1 MRNNLDRHL
10 SAVRNLG
17 ILAHVDAGKTTVTER
32 ILYATGTTHKRGE
45 VHDGTTITD
54 FDPQERDRGITIFAA
69 AVSCDWDGHRINLI
83 DTPGHVDFADEVGR
97 SLRVLDGAV
106 AVFDAVA
113 GVEPQ
118 SESVWRQADR
128 HGVPRIAFVN
138 KLDRVGADLDTA
150 VASIRERLHP
160 VPLVVQLPIGTENAF
175 TGVVDLLRMRALT
188 WNDGSD
194 TAAETVVEAVVEA
207 VVPEEL
213 REEALRRRRMLEE
226 AVAER
231 HPAALEEFCDRE
243 TLSAD
248 TLSRALR
255 DLTRT
260 GDGVVVLCGSAYR
273 NRGIEPLLDAV
284 VAYLPSPLDVP
295 PVCGMRDGVDG
306 MRHADGEMHKAV
318 NDMQESVDRMQD
330 GADDVQGGVDR
341 MQDGAD
347 DVQGG
352 VDRMQDGADDVQ
364 GGVDRMQDGADDVQ
378 GGVDR
383 MQDVVGEQRAAD
395 PAAPFAALAFK
406 VSATP
411 TGRLTYLRVY
421 SGTIEKGD
429 AVWESGA
436 RRTERIGR
444 ILSVQADRHAQLE
457 RAVAGDIVAVVGLK
471 SARAGSTLCAP
482 GAPIVLEPPGVP
494 EPVVSVAVEALA
506 STDADRLAS
515 ALARLAEED
524 PSLVVRTDPETG
536 QTVLSGMGELHLE
549 VAVEKVR
556 RGLGVEV
563 NVGRPRVTYRETVA
577 RGVSGLVFRHVKQDG
592 GAGQFAQVVLDVEPL
607 GAAGVGSA
615 GGAEGS
621 GGDTEIGAESGFV
634 FRSAVVGGRV
644 PQEYVRAVEA
654 GCRDALAEGP
664 LGGHPVTGLR
674 VTLTDGATHVKDSS
688 EMAFRTAGRLGLRE
702 ALRGCAMVLLEPVV
716 EVTVTV
722 PQDAVGGVLGDLAA
736 RRGRVTDSTV
746 RGGSAVVT
754 ATVPLAEL
762 FGYATRLRS
771 RTQGRGTFSARP
783 TGYAPAPASAATPGA
798 ATMK

>member
-1 MRNNLDRHL
+1 MRNHLDRHL

-45 VHDGTTITD
+45 VHDGTTVTD

-69 AVSCDWDGHRINLI
+69 AVSCDWDGHRVNLI
-83 DTPGHVDFADEVGR
+83 DTPGHVDFADEVER

-138 KLDRVGADLDTA
+138 KLDRVGADLDAA

-160 VPLVVQLPIGTENAF
+160 LPLVVQLPIGTEDGF

-188 WNDGSD
+188 WSDGAG
-194 TAAETVVEAVVEA
+194 TAVED
-207 VVPEEL
+207 VVPEDL
-213 REEALRRRRMLEE
+213 REEALRRRRLLEE

-243 TLSAD
+243 TLSAE
-248 TLSRALR
+248 TLSGALR
-255 DLTRT
+255 ELTRT
-260 GDGVVVLCGSAYR
+260 GDGLVVLCGSAYR

-284 VAYLPSPLDVP
+284 VAYLPSPSDVP
-295 PVCGMRDGVDG
+295 PVCGTAVGAEGARD
-306 MRHADGEMHKAV
+306 AAV
-318 NDMQESVDRMQD
+318 
-330 GADDVQGGVDR
+330 
-341 MQDGAD
+341 
-347 DVQGG
+347 
-352 VDRMQDGADDVQ
+352 
-364 GGVDRMQDGADDVQ
+364 
-378 GGVDR
+378 
-383 MQDVVGEQRAAD
+383 EQRPAD

-406 VSATP
+406 VVATP
-411 TGRLTYLRVY
+411 TGRLTCLRVY

-429 AVWESGA
+429 TVWESGA
-436 RRTERIGR
+436 RRTERVGR
-444 ILSVQADRHAQLE
+444 ILRMQADRHAPLE
-457 RAVAGDIVAVVGLK
+457 RAVAGDIVAVIGLK
-471 SARAGSTLCAP
+471 SARAGSTLSAP
-482 GAPIVLEPPGVP
+482 GAPVVLEPPGVAD
-494 EPVVSVAVEALA
+494 PVVSVAVEARV
-506 STDADRLAS
+506 SGDADRLAP

-549 VAVEKVR
+549 VAVEKIR
-556 RGLGVEV
+556 RSLGLEV

-577 RGVSGLVFRHVKQDG
+577 RGVSGVVHRHVKQDG
-592 GAGQFAQVVLDVEPL
+592 GAGQFAHIVLDVEPL
-607 GAAGVGSA
+607 DADVTGEAA
-615 GGAEGS
+615 E
-621 GGDTEIGAESGFV
+621 TGFT
-634 FRSAVVGGRV
+634 FRSTVVGGRV

-664 LGGHPVTGLR
+664 VGGHPVTGLR

-688 EMAFRTAGRLGLRE
+688 EAAFRTAGRFGLRE
-702 ALRGCAMVLLEPVV
+702 ALRGCAMLVLEPVV

-722 PQDAVGGVLGDLAA
+722 PEDAVGGVLGDLAA
-736 RRGRVTDSTV
+736 RRGRVTDSAV

-783 TGYAPAPASAATPGA
+783 TGYAPAPAAAVAAT
-798 ATMK
+798 TR

>member
-1 MRNNLDRHL
+1 MRNHLDRHL
-10 SAVRNLG
+10 ATVRNLG

-32 ILYATGTTHKRGE
+32 ILFATGTTHKRGE

-69 AVSCDWDGHRINLI
+69 AVSCDWEGHRVNLI
-83 DTPGHVDFADEVGR
+83 DTPGHVDFADEVER

-128 HGVPRIAFVN
+128 YGVPRIAFVN
-138 KLDRVGADLDTA
+138 KLDRAGADLDTA
-150 VASIRERLHP
+150 VASIRDRLHP
-160 VPLVVQLPIGTENAF
+160 VPLVVQVPIGAEDGF
-175 TGVVDLLRMRALT
+175 TGVVDLLRMRALI
-188 WNDGSD
+188 WGDDGGG
-194 TAAETVVEAVVEA
+194 AVEG

-213 REEALRRRRMLEE
+213 REEAVRRRRLLEE

-231 HPAALEEFCDRE
+231 HPAALEEFCERE
-243 TLSAD
+243 TLSAA
-248 TLSRALR
+248 TLAAALR

-295 PVCGMRDGVDG
+295 
-306 MRHADGEMHKAV
+306 AV
-318 NDMQESVDRMQD
+318 RGTYEGAEQERP
-330 GADDVQGGVDR
+330 
-341 MQDGAD
+341 
-347 DVQGG
+347 
-352 VDRMQDGADDVQ
+352 
-364 GGVDRMQDGADDVQ
+364 
-378 GGVDR
+378 
-383 MQDVVGEQRAAD
+383 AD
-395 PAAPFAALAFK
+395 PAAPLAALAFK

-429 AVWESGA
+429 TVWESGS
-436 RRTERIGR
+436 RRGERIGR
-444 ILSVQADRHAQLE
+444 ILRVQADRHAQLE

-482 GAPIVLEPPGVP
+482 GAPLVLEPPGVP
-494 EPVVSVAVEALA
+494 DPVVSVAVEAVRG
-506 STDADRLAS
+506 TDTDRLAS

-524 PSLVVRTDPETG
+524 PSLVVRTDAETG

-549 VAVEKVR
+549 VAVEKIR
-556 RGLGVEV
+556 RTLGLEV
-563 NVGRPRVTYRETVA
+563 NVGRPRVTYRETVV

-592 GAGQFAQVVLDVEPL
+592 GAGQFAHVVLDVEPL
-607 GAAGVGSA
+607 E
-615 GGAEGS
+615 EGF
-621 GGDTEIGAESGFV
+621 D

-674 VTLTDGATHVKDSS
+674 VILTDGATHVKDSS
-688 EMAFRTAGRLGLRE
+688 EMAFRTAGRFALRE
-702 ALRGCAMVLLEPVV
+702 ALRDCAMVLLEPVV

-722 PQDAVGGVLGDLAA
+722 PEEAVGGVLGDLAA
-736 RRGRVTDSTV
+736 RRGRVTDSGV

-771 RTQGRGTFSARP
+771 RTQGRGTFTARP
-783 TGYAPAPASAATPGA
+783 TGYAPAPAVAATP
-798 ATMK
+798 

>member
-10 SAVRNLG
+10 AAVRNLG

-45 VHDGTTITD
+45 VHDGTTVTD

-69 AVSCDWDGHRINLI
+69 AVSCAWRDHRVNLI
-83 DTPGHVDFADEVGR
+83 DTPGHVDFADEVER

-138 KLDRVGADLDTA
+138 KLDRAGADLDAA

-160 VPLVVQLPIGTENAF
+160 VPLVVQLPIGAEDAF

-188 WNDGSD
+188 WEDG
-194 TAAETVVEAVVEA
+194 AETMTEGP
-207 VVPEEL
+207 VPEAL
-213 REEALRRRRMLEE
+213 REEALRRRRLLEE

-243 TLSAD
+243 TLSAG
-248 TLSRALR
+248 TLSSALR

-273 NRGIEPLLDAV
+273 NRGVEPLLDAV
-284 VAYLPSPLDVP
+284 VDYLPSPLDVP
-295 PVCGMRDGVDG
+295 
-306 MRHADGEMHKAV
+306 AV
-318 NDMQESVDRMQD
+318 HGTHD
-330 GADDVQGGVDR
+330 GADER
-341 MQDGAD
+341 
-347 DVQGG
+347 
-352 VDRMQDGADDVQ
+352 RP
-364 GGVDRMQDGADDVQ
+364 
-378 GGVDR
+378 
-383 MQDVVGEQRAAD
+383 AD
-395 PAAPFAALAFK
+395 PGAPFAALAFK
-406 VSATP
+406 VSATS
-411 TGRLTYLRVY
+411 TGRLTYVRVY
-421 SGTIEKGD
+421 SGTIGKGD
-429 AVWESGA
+429 TAWDATAG
-436 RRTERIGR
+436 RTERIGR
-444 ILSVQADRHAQLE
+444 ILRVQADRHAQLE

-482 GAPIVLEPPGVP
+482 DAPLVLEPPGVAD
-494 EPVVSVAVEALA
+494 PVVSVAVEPRR
-506 STDADRLAS
+506 STDTERLVT

-524 PSLVVRTDPETG
+524 PSLTVRTDAETG

-549 VAVEKVR
+549 VAVEKIR
-556 RGLGVEV
+556 RALGLEI

-592 GAGQFAQVVLDVEPL
+592 GAGQFAHVVLDVEPL
-607 GAAGVGSA
+607 
-615 GGAEGS
+615 E
-621 GGDTEIGAESGFV
+621 DGFD

-644 PQEYVRAVEA
+644 PQEYVRAVDA

-664 LGGHPVTGLR
+664 LGGHTVTGLR

-688 EMAFRTAGRLGLRE
+688 EMAFRTAGRLALRE
-702 ALRGCAMVLLEPVV
+702 ALRGCVMRLLEPVV

-722 PQDAVGGVLGDLAA
+722 PEDAVGGVLGDLAA
-736 RRGRVTDSTV
+736 RRGRVTDSQV
-746 RGGSAVVT
+746 RGGAAVVT

-771 RTQGRGTFSARP
+771 RTQGRGTFTARP
-783 TGYAPAPASAATPGA
+783 TGYAPAPTVAATP
-798 ATMK
+798 

>member
-1 MRNNLDRHL
+1 MISDHQKGQRAVRTNLNTL
-10 SAVRNLG
+10 ALVRNLG

-32 ILYATGTTHKRGE
+32 ILYATGTTHRRGE

-69 AVSCDWDGHRINLI
+69 AVSCAWEGHRINLI
-83 DTPGHVDFADEVGR
+83 DTPGHVDFADEVER

-138 KLDRVGADLDTA
+138 KLDRAGADLDTA

-160 VPLVVQLPIGTENAF
+160 APLVVQLPIGAEDGF
-175 TGVVDLLRMRALT
+175 RGVVDLVRMRALV
-188 WNDGSD
+188 WDDGSD
-194 TAAETVVEAVVEA
+194 TAVEGP
-207 VVPEEL
+207 VPQEL
-213 REEALRRRRMLEE
+213 REEAQRRRRLLEE
-226 AVAER
+226 AVAEL
-231 HPAALEEFCDRE
+231 HTGALEEFCMRAAV
-243 TLSAD
+243 SAQ
-248 TLSRALR
+248 TFVAALR
-255 DLTRT
+255 DLTRS

-273 NRGIEPLLDAV
+273 NRGIEPLLDAAV
-284 VAYLPSPLDVP
+284 SYLPSPLDVP
-295 PVCGMRDGVDG
+295 
-306 MRHADGEMHKAV
+306 A
-318 NDMQESVDRMQD
+318 
-330 GADDVQGGVDR
+330 VQGTF
-341 MQDGAD
+341 DGT
-347 DVQGG
+347 
-352 VDRMQDGADDVQ
+352 
-364 GGVDRMQDGADDVQ
+364 
-378 GGVDR
+378 
-383 MQDVVGEQRAAD
+383 EQERAAD

-406 VSATP
+406 VNATP

-429 AVWESGA
+429 AVWDAGV

-444 ILSVQADRHAQLE
+444 ILRVQADRHAHVD

-482 GAPIVLEPPGVP
+482 GAPIVLEPPGVA
-494 EPVVSVAVEALA
+494 EPVVSVAVEARR
-506 STDADRLAS
+506 STDADKLAS

-549 VAVEKVR
+549 VAAEKLR
-556 RGLGVEV
+556 STHGLEV
-563 NVGRPRVTYRETVA
+563 NVGRPSVSYRETVD

-592 GAGQFAQVVLDVEPL
+592 GAGQFAHVVLDVEPL
-607 GAAGVGSA
+607 D
-615 GGAEGS
+615 EGF
-621 GGDTEIGAESGFV
+621 E

-674 VTLTDGATHVKDSS
+674 VTLSDGATHVKDSS
-688 EMAFRTAGRLGLRE
+688 ETAFRTAGKLGLRE
-702 ALRGCAMVLLEPVV
+702 ALRACAMVLLEPVV

-722 PQDAVGGVLGDLAA
+722 PEDAVGGVLGDLAA
-736 RRGRVTDSTV
+736 RRGRVSGSAT
-746 RGGSAVVT
+746 RGGAAVVT

-771 RTQGRGTFSARP
+771 RTQGRGTFTARP
-783 TGYAPAPASAATPGA
+783 TGYAPAPAATA
-798 ATMK
+798 VR

>member
-1 MRNNLDRHL
+1 MTNATTNTLAL
-10 SAVRNLG
+10 VRNLG

-32 ILYATGTTHKRGE
+32 ILYATGTTHRRGE
-45 VHDGTTITD
+45 VHDGTTVTD
-54 FDPQERDRGITIFAA
+54 YDPQERDRGITIFAA
-69 AVSCDWDGHRINLI
+69 AVSCTWDGHRINLI
-83 DTPGHVDFADEVGR
+83 DTPGHVDFADEVER

-138 KLDRVGADLDTA
+138 KLDRAGADLDAA

-160 VPLVVQLPIGTENAF
+160 APLVVQLPIGAEDAF
-175 TGVVDLLRMRALT
+175 TGVVDLVRMRALV
-188 WNDGSD
+188 WADGAD
-194 TAAETVVEAVVEA
+194 TAAEGP
-207 VVPEEL
+207 VPDEL
-213 REEALRRRRMLEE
+213 REEAHGRRRLLEE
-226 AVAER
+226 AVAELNTR
-231 HPAALEEFCDRE
+231 ALEEFCAQGSVSE
-243 TLSAD
+243 PTLAA
-248 TLSRALR
+248 ALR
-255 DLTRT
+255 EVTRT

-295 PVCGMRDGVDG
+295 AVRGTYDGT
-306 MRHADGEMHKAV
+306 E
-318 NDMQESVDRMQD
+318 QE
-330 GADDVQGGVDR
+330 
-341 MQDGAD
+341 
-347 DVQGG
+347 
-352 VDRMQDGADDVQ
+352 
-364 GGVDRMQDGADDVQ
+364 
-378 GGVDR
+378 
-383 MQDVVGEQRAAD
+383 RAAD
-395 PAAPFAALAFK
+395 PQVPFAALAFK
-406 VSATP
+406 VNATS

-421 SGTIEKGD
+421 SGTIGKGD
-429 AVWESGA
+429 AVWDAGA
-436 RRTERIGR
+436 RRGERIGR
-444 ILSVQADRHAQLE
+444 ILRVQADRHAQVD

-482 GAPIVLEPPGVP
+482 GAPLVLEPPGAA
-494 EPVVSVAVEALA
+494 EPVVSVAVEARRA
-506 STDADRLAS
+506 GETDKLAS
-515 ALARLAEED
+515 ALARLVEED

-549 VAVEKVR
+549 VAAEKLR
-556 RGLGVEV
+556 RSHGIEV
-563 NVGRPRVTYRETVA
+563 NVGRPRVSYRETVG

-592 GAGQFAQVVLDVEPL
+592 GAGQFAHVVLDVAPL
-607 GAAGVGSA
+607 GEES
-615 GGAEGS
+615 EGF
-621 GGDTEIGAESGFV
+621 E

-688 EMAFRTAGRLGLRE
+688 ETAFRTAGRLGLRE
-702 ALRGCAMVLLEPVV
+702 ALRACAMVLLEPVA

-722 PQDAVGGVLGDLAA
+722 PEDAVGSVLGDLAA
-736 RRGRVTDSTV
+736 RRGRVTGSTA
-746 RGGSAVVT
+746 RGGAAVIT

-771 RTQGRGTFSARP
+771 RTQGRGTFTARP
-783 TGYAPAPASAATPGA
+783 AGYAPAPAAASVR
-798 ATMK
+798 

>member
-1 MRNNLDRHL
+1 MRTNLNSL
-10 SAVRNLG
+10 AVVRNLG

-32 ILYATGTTHKRGE
+32 ILYATGTTHRRGE

-69 AVSCDWDGHRINLI
+69 AVSCAWDGHRINLI
-83 DTPGHVDFADEVGR
+83 DTPGHVDFADEVER

-138 KLDRVGADLDTA
+138 KLDRAGADLDAA
-150 VASIRERLHP
+150 VDSIRERLHP
-160 VPLVVQLPIGTENAF
+160 APLVVQLPIGAEDGF
-175 TGVVDLLRMRALT
+175 RGVVDLVRMRALV
-188 WNDGSD
+188 WADGAD
-194 TAAETVVEAVVEA
+194 AAVESA
-207 VVPEEL
+207 VPEDL
-213 REEALRRRRMLEE
+213 RAEAARRRRLLEE
-226 AVAER
+226 TVAEL
-231 HPAALEEFCDRE
+231 HPGALEEFCLHGALAPE
-243 TLSAD
+243 TLAA
-248 TLSRALR
+248 ALR
-255 DLTRT
+255 DLTHS
-260 GDGVVVLCGSAYR
+260 GEGVVVLCGSAYR
-273 NRGIEPLLDAV
+273 NRGIEPLLDAMV
-284 VAYLPSPLDVP
+284 SYLPSPLDVP
-295 PVCGMRDGVDG
+295 
-306 MRHADGEMHKAV
+306 A
-318 NDMQESVDRMQD
+318 
-330 GADDVQGGVDR
+330 VQGTF
-341 MQDGAD
+341 DGT
-347 DVQGG
+347 
-352 VDRMQDGADDVQ
+352 
-364 GGVDRMQDGADDVQ
+364 
-378 GGVDR
+378 
-383 MQDVVGEQRAAD
+383 EQERAAD

-406 VSATP
+406 VNATP

-429 AVWESGA
+429 AVWDAGA

-444 ILSVQADRHAQLE
+444 ILRVQADRHAHVD

-471 SARAGSTLCAP
+471 SARTGSTLCAP
-482 GAPIVLEPPGVP
+482 GAPIVLEPPGVA
-494 EPVVSVAVEALA
+494 EPVVTVAVEARR
-506 STDADRLAS
+506 STDADKLAS

-549 VAVEKVR
+549 VAAEKLR
-556 RGLGVEV
+556 RAHGMEV
-563 NVGRPRVTYRETVA
+563 NVGRPQVSYRETVR

-592 GAGQFAQVVLDVEPL
+592 GAGQFAHVVLDVEPL
-607 GAAGVGSA
+607 QAGF
-615 GGAEGS
+615 E
-621 GGDTEIGAESGFV
+621 FH
-634 FRSAVVGGRV
+634 SAVVGGRV

-688 EMAFRTAGRLGLRE
+688 ETAFRTAGKLGLRE
-702 ALRGCAMVLLEPVV
+702 ALRACTMVLLEPVV

-722 PQDAVGGVLGDLAA
+722 PEDAVGGVLGDLAA
-736 RRGRVTDSTV
+736 RRGRVS
-746 RGGSAVVT
+746 GSATHGGAASVT

-771 RTQGRGTFSARP
+771 RTQGRGTFTTRP
-783 TGYAPAPASAATPGA
+783 TGYAPAPGVTVVP
-798 ATMK
+798 